1 MYSSSFYFQMK
12 LILLVTAC
20 LIAVCLAE
28 PKPAINEVNNNK
40 AAAVKGRFL
49 SLPIPEKCSSSK

>member
-1 MYSSSFYFQMK
+1 MK
-12 LILLVTAC
+12 LILLVTAS

-49 SLPIPEKCSSSK
+49 SLPVPEKCSSSK